1 MFNAVCDFDG
11 SDSLKC
17 ISLRIGDHL
26 TAVHVV
32 DETWYIGFNERTKE
46 TGAFPSACVVHEE
59 GKDYTPLPA
68 KNVNT
73 EGLPEKPVYANIAKQ
88 IQAKKAAL
96 LDEENSQRTNSSR
109 PMEFD
114 VHKLRKTKPEKTFKL
129 KIVKNPNEVEKETN
143 SKAEEIFSKSNT
155 LRTVRFDAVTLEHSI
170 SIPESISSWQDS
182 SFEDSFRDK
191 LSNYDDYV
199 KDDTG
204 QKPRK
209 NEENS
214 DDSFHRFGKLSS
226 FKSSTENLINSPKE
240 EKRGIKALI
249 GIISGIIL
257 GIFLFLVY
265 RYSFGYTFKDAG
277 ILTTVLTV
285 LICTGLAFSSFVRC
299 IIALVVPNF
308 FSGIGRAVLLS
319 AIFALILNQ
328 PISNISHNARE
339 TGSSMSCIVELAVNQ
354 TRELQGEMAIPL
366 ENLTN
371 YVRKRN
377 EELQSVSNQLDSKFD
392 IVKSILAQLGD
403 GAASADEALEV
414 VIKKC
419 REAVNSI
426 QGECRRKCDELSYPI
441 KEFCGRSFCEDLDF
455 SKSCNELAFGVD
467 LNDITKKTRT
477 TLDDAINYFK
487 VDMVISGEF
496 SGNTNVSKP
505 ATAIQHEVEKDIG
518 GKLDIFDSVM
528 SATRLCIS
536 LSLFLIFLQSF
547 WYLRNYLAKDGY
559 DNIYITKQ
567 FKQMD
572 KEAGKN
578 GRETVLPLK
587 PREREE
593 YVDTVSFKLNS
604 TELSYSKLGLI
615 QVLLHFLLCVLIV
628 SFDYALYYML
638 NMVKEYGNL
647 EIEIKS
653 SGRVKIYVNG
663 DGPVAEFYKL
673 LVNPYNLDRSFN
685 RTLDIEPCLPEPR
698 GPSGSMIPV
707 FIVLYIIA
715 LAVVLLRAYGMRL
728 RRKVS
733 AYYCPEQELARLDYL
748 HKKIRHRRVGF
759 LKFLR
764 QQIKSAHKEEQVK
777 NQLRFSTWLAF
788 NFPILAQILPKKEK
802 LECTSC
808 GQRDTSFNKVQL
820 TKCTGEK
827 GGMTCDAVYCEE
839 CFTVL
844 QKTCPLCSMNEN
856 VVLRE

>member
-1 MFNAVCDFDG
+1 M
-11 SDSLKC
+11 
-17 ISLRIGDHL
+17 
-26 TAVHVV
+26 
-32 DETWYIGFNERTKE
+32 
-46 TGAFPSACVVHEE
+46 ACVL
-59 GKDYTPLPA
+59 G
-68 KNVNT
+68 
-73 EGLPEKPVYANIAKQ
+73 IAINQ
-88 IQAKKAAL
+88 TKAL
-96 LDEENSQRTNSSR
+96 Q
-109 PMEFD
+109 
-114 VHKLRKTKPEKTFKL
+114 
-129 KIVKNPNEVEKETN
+129 
-143 SKAEEIFSKSNT
+143 
-155 LRTVRFDAVTLEHSI
+155 LEM
-170 SIPESISSWQDS
+170 SIP
-182 SFEDSFRDK
+182 
-191 LSNYDDYV
+191 
-199 KDDTG
+199 
-204 QKPRK
+204 
-209 NEENS
+209 S
-214 DDSFHRFGKLSS
+214 DDLR
-226 FKSSTENLINSPKE
+226 
-240 EKRGIKALI
+240 
-249 GIISGIIL
+249 
-257 GIFLFLVY
+257 
-265 RYSFGYTFKDAG
+265 
-277 ILTTVLTV
+277 
-285 LICTGLAFSSFVRC
+285 
-299 IIALVVPNF
+299 
-308 FSGIGRAVLLS
+308 
-319 AIFALILNQ
+319 
-328 PISNISHNARE
+328 
-339 TGSSMSCIVELAVNQ
+339 
-354 TRELQGEMAIPL
+354 
-366 ENLTN
+366 N
-371 YVRKRN
+371 YVRKQN
-377 EELQSVSNQLDSKFD
+377 EERKALVDKLESAFGILTQTLDLLDDGSATTESVKCSLQKSCGKIVILLQKTCNIKIRAVEQSMQRICDEKCDAASKFLY
-392 IVKSILAQLGD
+392 K
-403 GAASADEALEV
+403 
-414 VIKKC
+414 
-419 REAVNSI
+419 
-426 QGECRRKCDELSYPI
+426 ECYKIYDHLRK
-441 KEFCGRSFCEDLDF
+441 
-455 SKSCNELAFGVD
+455 A
-467 LNDITKKTRT
+467 
-477 TLDDAINYFK
+477 TLDDAINFFK

-496 SGNTNVSKP
+496 SGNANVSKP

-518 GKLDIFDSVM
+518 GKLNIFDSII
-528 SATRLCIS
+528 STTRFCVS
-536 LSLFLIFLQSF
+536 LSLFLIFLKTF

-572 KEAGKN
+572 KEAGEN

-653 SGRVKIYVNG
+653 SGRVKIDVNG

-698 GPSGSMIPV
+698 RPSGSMIPV

-764 QQIKSAHKEEQVK
+764 QQIKSAHKEDQVK

-839 CFTVL
+839 CFTAL